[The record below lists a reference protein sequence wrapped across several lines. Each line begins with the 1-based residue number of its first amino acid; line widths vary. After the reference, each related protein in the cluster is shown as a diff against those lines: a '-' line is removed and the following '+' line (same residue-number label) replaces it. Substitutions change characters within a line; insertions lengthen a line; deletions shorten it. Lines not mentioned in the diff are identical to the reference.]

1 MIIFALA
8 LFVLTG
14 FVALS
19 VDGGFLMAERRQTQN
34 AADAGALAAAA
45 ALRDGRSADDAGKA
59 YGSENADVTDDNIAV
74 HVPPVS
80 GAYAGLDGYV
90 QVEIT
95 KEVEKFF
102 VGAVYSGDW
111 EVTAS
116 AVAGIEQGLKPYAL
130 LVLEDPLDLRGTVSL
145 TITDGS
151 IHVNDD
157 IKRSGVSNT
166 VNVDGIISATGDI
179 EALDSWNTGGI
190 LPNVKDPIPDPLE
203 GTPPPPKGPAVTS
216 AMLTAAGFTVSGPKW
231 VCSATCSLPAGY
243 YHNSNISP
251 TTIQAGGTVILEPGI
266 HYFDGSITLSAS
278 NTNSWIQA
286 QGVLMYFD
294 HGAKFEPG
302 NGNFHLSA
310 PCLDSTPQ
318 IPRCSGEAAYPG
330 GVAGMALWISK
341 DNCSTFNAS
350 GNGNYTVEG
359 VIYAPCSFVSMDGTP
374 GTNGMQVIVGELEL
388 RGTGSFTIN
397 YRDYVVAEFP
407 QIFLVE

>member
-1 MIIFALA
+1 
-8 LFVLTG
+8 
-14 FVALS
+14 
-19 VDGGFLMAERRQTQN
+19 
-34 AADAGALAAAA
+34 
-45 ALRDGRSADDAGKA
+45 
-59 YGSENADVTDDNIAV
+59 
-74 HVPPVS
+74 
-80 GAYAGLDGYV
+80 
-90 QVEIT
+90 
-95 KEVEKFF
+95 
-102 VGAVYSGDW
+102 
-111 EVTAS
+111 
-116 AVAGIEQGLKPYAL
+116 
-130 LVLEDPLDLRGTVSL
+130 
-145 TITDGS
+145 
-151 IHVNDD
+151 
-157 IKRSGVSNT
+157 
-166 VNVDGIISATGDI
+166 
-179 EALDSWNTGGI
+179 
-190 LPNVKDPIPDPLE
+190 
-203 GTPPPPKGPAVTS
+203 
-216 AMLTAAGFTVSGPKW
+216 MLTAAGFTVSGPKW

-318 IPRCSGEAAYPG
+318 IPSCSGEAAYPG